1 MLQDS
6 ERARERIAALINSFK
21 DADGLASYLISE
33 MGIDIAAPFIA
44 WAPAIRCRGSPTEI

>member
-6 ERARERIAALINSFK
+6 ERARKRIAALINSFK